1 MLQVQ
6 KPVIML
12 KERLLH
18 LKEMQIKSLVCNENL
33 ARKSP
38 SDVVRDTARQKN
50 KANKSNNLLA
60 ASLEKGV

>member
-1 MLQVQ
+1 
-6 KPVIML
+6 
-12 KERLLH
+12 
-18 LKEMQIKSLVCNENL
+18 MQIKSLVCNENL